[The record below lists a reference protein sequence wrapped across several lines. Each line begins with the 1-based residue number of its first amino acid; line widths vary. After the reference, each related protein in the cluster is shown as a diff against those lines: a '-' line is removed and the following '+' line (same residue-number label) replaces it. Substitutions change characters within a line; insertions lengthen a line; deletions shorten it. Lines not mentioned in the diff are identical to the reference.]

1 MAQILADAENGT
13 GDANYIVLDVR
24 NADEIMMGT
33 GVMSEI
39 VKVFPLP
46 EIASMGAFNM
56 NAEAFEAQFKFPK
69 PNVEDTLVFTC
80 KAGLR
85 SQQAAQLAAVA
96 GYTTI
101 INYEGGADDWF
112 GGDLFYT

>member
-13 GDANYIVLDVR
+13 GDANYVVLDVR

-33 GVMSEI
+33 GVMSD
-39 VKVFPLP
+39 VVHVLPLP
-46 EIASMGAFNM
+46 EIDSMGAFNM
-56 NAEAFEAQFKFPK
+56 NAEVFEAQFNFPK

-80 KAGLR
+80 KAGIR

-101 INYEGGADDWF
+101 IIYEGGADDWF
-112 GGDLFYT
+112 GGELFYT